1 MLRLPS
7 PYLLP
12 NEARASSL
20 PYCAPMPKKVGSEF
34 TSWTGWDALR
44 GSKADPHAVEEFDH
58 AAPPFP
64 SAETRYELLA
74 VAGRGFR
81 PPGFLVST
89 NVEKKDSAVPAGA
102 QYGGLRQTWSTLYR
116 RIAETTPEK
125 VKPFAIYLLGVNPP
139 ADVSAKELEVFNDF
153 YTNVHLVEV
162 AERRHALRA
171 VRYEL
176 VDESRPP
183 YLGAPRFLAA
193 YEVDEESASHRRHV
207 GPPYSSGPDVWQRH
221 TTPWRLWYRRLGV

>member
-1 MLRLPS
+1 M
-7 PYLLP
+7 
-12 NEARASSL
+12 A
-20 PYCAPMPKKVGSEF
+20 KKNQSTF
-34 TSWTGWDALR
+34 TSWTGWDLRR
-44 GSKADPHAVEEFDH
+44 GSNADPHAAEGFERT
-58 AAPPFP
+58 APPFP

-81 PPGFLVST
+81 PPGFLVAT
-89 NVEKKDSAVPAGA
+89 HGVKGDATPPALTEYPGF
-102 QYGGLRQTWSTLYR
+102 RETWSTLYR
-116 RIAETTPEK
+116 QIAETTPEEE
-125 VKPFAIYLLGVNPP
+125 KPFAIYLLGVNPP
-139 ADVSAKELEVFNDF
+139 ADISAKEVEVFNDF

-176 VDESRPP
+176 VEESRPP

-221 TTPWRLWYRRLGV
+221 TTPWRLWYRRVGD